1 MTSLTLQDNQWH
13 VSGPILMD
21 NANTVLAESEG
32 LTIADNLQINLSKV
46 TDVDT
51 AALSLLMEWQR
62 RVQASGKQVNF
73 IHLPESLMSLAKL
86 YGVADYISTGS
97 N

>member
-1 MTSLTLQDNQWH
+1 MTSLTVQDNQWH
-13 VSGPILMD
+13 VSGAILMD
-21 NANTVLAESEG
+21 NANKVLTESEG
-32 LTIADNLQINLSKV
+32 LAIADNMQLNLSQV

-62 RVQASGKQVNF
+62 RMQAVGKNVSF
-73 IHLPESLMSLAKL
+73 VHLPESLMSLAKL

>member
-1 MTSLTLQDNQWH
+1 MSLMQQDNQWH
-13 VSGPILMD
+13 VDGAILMD
-21 NANTVLAESEG
+21 NANAVLIESEA
-32 LTIADNLQINLSKV
+32 LTMHDSLQINLSQV

-62 RVQASGKQVNF
+62 RAHAAGKTVSF
-73 IHLPESLMSLAKL
+73 VDLPESLMSLAKL
-86 YGVADYISTGS
+86 YGVADFISTGS